1 MMNCPEFERLLPEIV
16 DGGEWNA
23 EQRSH
28 AQTCNACAALLN
40 DLRVIAQE
48 AKQLAASEEPSPRV
62 WQELRKSLEAESLI
76 RPQRP
81 SFFGKLLPRWRA
93 AIVPLAATA
102 AIVVALLV
110 YRTGPGPV
118 DVTRNPSQP
127 QAQLVDVLDQDD
139 LQLLAS
145 ISEKGPAMRAE
156 YEKNLKHVNAYIR
169 DAKKTAEQNPTDAE
183 ARDQLVTAY
192 EQKAMVY
199 DMAMD
204 RGVR

>member
-1 MMNCPEFERLLPEIV
+1 MNCPEFERLLPEIV

-28 AQTCNACAALLN
+28 AQGCNACAALLN

-62 WQELRKSLEAESLI
+62 WQELRKSLEAERLI
-76 RPQRP
+76 RRQPSGFLAGLFPRLRP
-81 SFFGKLLPRWRA
+81 ML
-93 AIVPLAATA
+93 VPLAATA
-102 AIVVALLV
+102 VLVVAV
-110 YRTGPGPV
+110 VMYRSGNGPA
-118 DVTRNPSQP
+118 DVSRVAPSPQP
-127 QAQLVDVLDQDD
+127 QLADVLDQDD

-145 ISEKGPAMRAE
+145 ISDKAPSMRAE

-169 DAKKTAEQNPTDAE
+169 DAKKTAEQNPTDPD

-204 RGVR
+204 RSVR

>member
-1 MMNCPEFERLLPEIV
+1 MNCPQFERLLPEIV
-16 DGGEWNA
+16 DGGEWTA
-23 EQRSH
+23 EQRFHVQSC
-28 AQTCNACAALLN
+28 TACAELVD
-40 DLRVIAQE
+40 DLRTIAQE

-62 WQELRKSLEAESLI
+62 WQELRKSLEAERLI
-76 RPQRP
+76 RRQP
-81 SFFGKLLPRWRA
+81 SGIFAELLPRWRSLL
-93 AIVPLAATA
+93 VPLAGTVAL
-102 AIVVALLV
+102 VVAV
-110 YRTGPGPV
+110 VMYRGGGTT
-118 DVTRNPSQP
+118 DVARTTPQP
-127 QAQLVDVLDQDD
+127 EPQLAVLDQDD

-145 ISEKGPAMRAE
+145 ISDKAPAMRAE

-169 DAKKTAEQNPTDAE
+169 DAKKTAEQNPADAE

>member
-1 MMNCPEFERLLPEIV
+1 V

-28 AQTCNACAALLN
+28 AQSCNACAALLS
-40 DLRVIAQE
+40 DLRAIAQE

-62 WQELRKSLEAESLI
+62 WQELRKSLEAERLI
-76 RPQRP
+76 RRQP
-81 SFFGKLLPRWRA
+81 SGFFAGLFPRWRPA
-93 AIVPLAATA
+93 LVPLAATA
-102 AIVVALLV
+102 VLVLAVVM
-110 YRTGPGPV
+110 YRSGNGPT
-118 DVTRNPSQP
+118 DVSRNTPPPPP
-127 QAQLVDVLDQDD
+127 QLADVLDQDD

-145 ISEKGPAMRAE
+145 ISDKAPAMRAE

-169 DAKKTAEQNPTDAE
+169 DAKKTAEQNPTDGE